1 MKIERHGSALWYGGF
16 PQGRG
21 SLSTESAALDDHY
34 YNVASRFDR
43 HVGSNPEELLAAA
56 HAGCFNMVLA
66 MVLAEAHLTATE
78 LQTSATVVLEQ
89 QFSGFVIASVHLSVR
104 AVVPDADPLVFRRL
118 AAWRGPSARCHACST
133 PWSRSRRSCRVIGV
147 LFGSPLSPGPD
158 RELGQVPL
166 GMSWFKA

>member
-16 PQGRG
+16 SEGRG
-21 SLSTESAALDDHY
+21 SLSTESGALDDHY
-34 YNVASRFDR
+34 YSVASRFDR

-118 AAWRGPSARCHACST
+118 AALARAKC
-133 PWSRSRRSCRVIGV
+133 
-147 LFGSPLSPGPD
+147 PLS
-158 RELGQVPL
+158 RLFNAMVTIETELSGDWGAHRQA
-166 GMSWFKA
+166 SATSS

>member
-16 PQGRG
+16 PEGRG
-21 SLSTESAALDDHY
+21 SLSTESGALDDHY
-34 YNVASRFDR
+34 YSVASRFDR

-89 QFSGFVIASVHLSVR
+89 QFASFAITSVHLSVR
-104 AVVPDADPLVFRRL
+104 AVVPDADPPVFRRL
-118 AAWRGPSARCHACST
+118 AALARGKC
-133 PWSRSRRSCRVIGV
+133 
-147 LFGSPLSPGPD
+147 PLS
-158 RELGQVPL
+158 RLFNATVTIETELSGESGTLRQA
-166 GMSWFKA
+166 SAESS